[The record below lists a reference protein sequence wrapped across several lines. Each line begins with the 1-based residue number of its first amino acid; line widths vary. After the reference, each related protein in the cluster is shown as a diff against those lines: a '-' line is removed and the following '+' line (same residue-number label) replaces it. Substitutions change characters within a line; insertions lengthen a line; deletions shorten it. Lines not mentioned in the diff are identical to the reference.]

1 MKAMITG
8 KGLKSV
14 FLLKV
19 QKADRT
25 CLVFELLEVIRSYS
39 TRLKA
44 VDLLDA

>member
-8 KGLKSV
+8 KGLKPV
-14 FLLKV
+14 FLLEV
-19 QKADRT
+19 QKADGT
-25 CLVFELLEVIRSYS
+25 CLVFELFEVIRSYS